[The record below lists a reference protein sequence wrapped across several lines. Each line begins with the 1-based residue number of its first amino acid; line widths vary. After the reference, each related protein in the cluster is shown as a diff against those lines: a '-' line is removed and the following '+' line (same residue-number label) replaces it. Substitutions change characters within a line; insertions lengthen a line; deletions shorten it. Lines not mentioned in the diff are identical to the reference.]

1 MNITTDG
8 AYRWSSQ
15 PSIIIHYTMTSGD
28 NNLNRKAQEMEDV
41 RGCVK
46 MEEMFLT
53 KLREAYFRPSPT
65 DVSRCNYS

>member
-28 NNLNRKAQEMEDV
+28 NNLNLKAREMEGARD
-41 RGCVK
+41 GGEINA
-46 MEEMFLT
+46 EEDSLQI
-53 KLREAYFRPSPT
+53 
-65 DVSRCNYS
+65 